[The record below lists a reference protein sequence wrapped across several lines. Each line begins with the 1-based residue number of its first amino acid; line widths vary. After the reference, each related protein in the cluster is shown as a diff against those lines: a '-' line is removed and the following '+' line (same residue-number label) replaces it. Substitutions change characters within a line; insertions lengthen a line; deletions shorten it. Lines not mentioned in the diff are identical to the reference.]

1 MTIQQRNLNRLDNA
15 GKAAIPSQGE
25 RFMGDAFMIG
35 KQARSNP
42 RLLYGFALVGWILL
56 SLLAGVIGSQFSP
69 GEWYAG
75 LDKPSWNPPA
85 WIFAPVWTALYCMM
99 GIAAWLVWRR
109 GGWTVNRV
117 ALSLFLCQLVL
128 NALWSWIFFGL
139 HQMQLALIEIV
150 LLWTVVL
157 ATMLTM
163 WKTSKASGLLLLPYL
178 GWLSF
183 ATLLN
188 FTLWKLNT

>member
-1 MTIQQRNLNRLDNA
+1 MAVQLHNLNRLDSDRKAKTLA
-15 GKAAIPSQGE
+15 G
-25 RFMGDAFMIG
+25 AFMNR
-35 KQARSNP
+35 KQNSSNT
-42 RLLYGFALVGWILL
+42 RLFSSFALVGLILL

-75 LDKPSWNPPA
+75 LTKPSWNPPN
-85 WIFAPVWTALYCMM
+85 WIFAPVWTALYVMM
-99 GIAAWLVWRR
+99 GVAAWLVWRR
-109 GGWTVNRV
+109 GGWAVNRL

-139 HQMQLALIEIV
+139 HQMEMALIEIV

-157 ATMLTM
+157 ATSLAM
-163 WKTSKASGLLLLPYL
+163 WKSSKAASLLLLPYL

-183 ATLLN
+183 ATLLS
-188 FTLWKLNT
+188 FTLWKLNS